1 MENLKIMFNEARPGF
16 LILIL
21 TAVLALTGCQYT
33 GFNNSGGLGGT
44 AASSGLYREGLPGT
58 ANWAVLPFINH
69 SEASSITTQ
78 VERILMVNLPS
89 RGIEEARLYPE
100 SEVTTASK
108 SLEAAHRYQNG
119 KQWAMQNDISFA
131 IAGEIFEWYYDD
143 SGRPNVS
150 MGLTVID
157 IRSGEV
163 IWDINGAS
171 EGLQGDDLFD
181 ISRGL
186 ISDLLQSLPIN
197 RRI

>member
-1 MENLKIMFNEARPGF
+1 MFNETRPGF
-16 LILIL
+16 LILML
-21 TAVLALTGCQYT
+21 TAMLVLTGCQS
-33 GFNNSGGLGGT
+33 GGLNISGGLGGT
-44 AASSGLYREGLPGT
+44 AATSGLYREGLPGT
-58 ANWAVLPFINH
+58 ADWAVLPFVNH
-69 SEASSITTQ
+69 SKATSITTQ

-108 SLEAAHRYQNG
+108 SLQAAHRYQNG
-119 KQWAMQNDISFA
+119 MQWAKQNDISFA
-131 IAGEIFEWYYDD
+131 LAGEIFEWYYDD
-143 SGRPNVS
+143 SGRPHVS

-163 IWDINGAS
+163 IWDVNGAS

>member
-1 MENLKIMFNEARPGF
+1 MFNKIRPGLLT
-16 LILIL
+16 LIFT
-21 TAVLALTGCQYT
+21 TALALTGCQYS
-33 GFNNSGGLGGT
+33 GFNDSGGLGGT
-44 AASSGLYREGLPGT
+44 AASSGLYLEGLPGT
-58 ANWAVLPFINH
+58 ANWAVLPFVNH
-69 SEASSITTQ
+69 SKASNVTTQ

-89 RGIEEARLYPE
+89 QGIEEARLYPE

-108 SLEAAHRYQNG
+108 SLASAHRYQNG
-119 KQWAMQNDISFA
+119 KQWALQNDISFA

-143 SGRPNVS
+143 TGRPKVA

-163 IWDINGAS
+163 IWDTNGAS
-171 EGLQGDDLFD
+171 EGQQGDDVYD
-181 ISRGL
+181 ISRSL